1 MQKTTGY
8 NIKLESNC
16 KPVHTYTEETI
27 KTRGA
32 FHGQFTYK
40 GQVAMNNVLVVD
52 HGGLTL
58 LGRNLLSKLKLDWA
72 EIMESCQVHA
82 I

>member
-1 MQKTTGY
+1 
-8 NIKLESNC
+8 
-16 KPVHTYTEETI
+16 
-27 KTRGA
+27 
-32 FHGQFTYK
+32 
-40 GQVAMNNVLVVD
+40 MNNVLVVH

-58 LGRNLLSKLKLDWA
+58 LGRNLLSKLTLDWA